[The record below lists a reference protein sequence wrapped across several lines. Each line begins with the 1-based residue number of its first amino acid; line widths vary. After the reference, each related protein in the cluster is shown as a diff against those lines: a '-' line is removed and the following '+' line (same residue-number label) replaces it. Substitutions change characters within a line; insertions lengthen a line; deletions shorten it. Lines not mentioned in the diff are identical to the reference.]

1 MPGRPKETRTFH
13 LIFKS
18 SRAATAVP
26 PFELATLPRFPV
38 DHIPKGSLVHIYT
51 IVPGV
56 TWDDAIGREIFRSDD
71 EKHKANT

>member
-38 DHIPKGSLVHIYT
+38 DHIPKGSLVHIT
-51 IVPGV
+51 V
-56 TWDDAIGREIFRSDD
+56 
-71 EKHKANT
+71 